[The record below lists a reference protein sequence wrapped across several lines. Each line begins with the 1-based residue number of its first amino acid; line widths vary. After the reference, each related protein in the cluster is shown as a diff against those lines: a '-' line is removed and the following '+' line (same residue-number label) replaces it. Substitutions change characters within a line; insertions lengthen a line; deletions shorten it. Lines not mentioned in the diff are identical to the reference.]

1 MTPEERY
8 VENEELVY
16 YILDRYYPWLQYD
29 EDARQVCR
37 MGLWQA
43 CVNFDESAGVKFGTF
58 GCRLI
63 LHEIQNYIRDSLRMK
78 RTANRNALSLQLE
91 YEEGAT
97 LGDYLIGDSGVAW
110 MDIDGFLKSL
120 TPEELKV
127 VIGFYNGLNG
137 PQIARLTG
145 MDRHRVYLARGRAR
159 KKWHEY
165 I

>member
-8 VENEELVY
+8 IENEELVY
-16 YILDRYYPWLQYD
+16 YILGRYYPWLRYD
-29 EDARQVCR
+29 EDACQVCR

-43 CVNFDESAGVKFGTF
+43 CVKFDESEGAKFATF

-63 LHEIQNYIRDSLRMK
+63 LHEIQTYIRDSLRMK
-78 RTANRNALSLQLE
+78 RVINRDALSISHE
-91 YEEGAT
+91 YGEGAT
-97 LGDYLIGDSGVAW
+97 IGDLLVGDSEVAW
-110 MDIDGFLKSL
+110 MDIDGFLKAL

-127 VIGFYNGLNG
+127 VVGFYNGLNG
-137 PQIARLTG
+137 PQIAQLTG
-145 MDRHRVYLARGRAR
+145 LDRHRVYLARGRAR